1 MEEEVAEAIVVDEEV
16 MDVVDT
22 TTTGPQCVAVEA
34 MDLLDGV
41 DMVLGEAEE
50 DMDHRPG
57 GPMAA

>member
-1 MEEEVAEAIVVDEEV
+1 MEEEVAEAIVVDEEA

-34 MDLLDGV
+34 MDPLEGA
-41 DMVLGEAEE
+41 DMVLGEVEE
-50 DMDHRPG
+50 DMHRRPG